1 MLAHLLLSAALA
13 VTPDAPES
21 MLNRPDAKLRARLN
35 AELGFLAPVSHRIQ
49 FGTDG
54 TMFDYVD
61 EGGQDN
67 LFTFV
72 RASADL
78 DIGSRHSV
86 VFLFQPLDLRSEVV
100 AARDVTISDVTFPQG
115 TPMELRY
122 GFSFVRASYLYDF
135 VEGPRKEL
143 ALGVSL
149 QIRNATIDFAS
160 QDGSLFTSE
169 RDIGPVPIL
178 KARGRTPIADHAWI
192 GAEVDGFYAPVSYL
206 NGDDN
211 DVIGAIIDGSLR
223 VGVAQKS
230 GTDLFVSLRSI
241 AGGAQGYSDAEDVDS
256 GSDGYTENWL
266 HFMTVSLGA
275 TLR

>member
-1 MLAHLLLSAALA
+1 MLLSLLCSVAFA
-13 VTPDAPES
+13 VTPDAPNS
-21 MLNRPDAKLRARLN
+21 VLNREDAQLRTRLN

-49 FGTDG
+49 FGTDA
-54 TMFDYVD
+54 TMFDYVS

-86 VFLFQPLDLRSEVV
+86 IFLFQPLDLRSEVTV
-100 AARDVTISDVTFPQG
+100 DRDVTVSNVTFPAG

-122 GFSFVRASYLYDF
+122 GFSFVRGSYLYDF

-143 ALGVSL
+143 ALGLSL

-160 QDGSLFTSE
+160 KDGTLFTSE

-178 KARGRTPIADHAWI
+178 KVRGRTPIGENAWV

-211 DVIGAIIDGSLR
+211 DVIGAIVDGSLR
-223 VGVAQKS
+223 AGLAQKG
-230 GTDLFVSLRSI
+230 GTDLFVNLRYI
-241 AGGAQGYSDAEDVDS
+241 AGGAQGYSDIEDVDS

-266 HFMTVSLGA
+266 QFMTVSLGA
-275 TLR
+275 TIR